1 MTISYSSDQLKAF
14 PWIISSGT
22 LKLEDLIPAAEAAL
36 QQILGSLHRPPF
48 TLSSNVEQLLLVAN
62 SCASSELSSYA
73 FQRRSSNLDILAEG
87 YIELSE
93 LLEDLAPV
101 GFTYGSHSGDGALM
115 GFWLS
120 DYIESDIESIGINL
134 EDPELIV
141 EWFQDLIKE
150 GIDIEDIESSHQC
163 RLEATSYEDAGRLF
177 AIDCAES
184 SGIELS
190 PPNSSGW
197 PIDCIDWNQAW
208 QELRSDGYII
218 TRAPDSAGLFDVW
231 LP

>member
-1 MTISYSSDQLKAF
+1 MTIFYSSDQLKEF

-22 LKLEDLIPAAEAAL
+22 LKLEDLIPAAESAL

-48 TLSSNVEQLLLVAN
+48 TLSSNVEELLLVAN
-62 SCASSELSSYA
+62 SSANSELSSYA

-101 GFTYGSHSGDGALM
+101 GFTYGSHPGDGALM

-120 DYIESDIESIGINL
+120 DCLERDIESIGINL
-134 EDPELIV
+134 EDPELV
-141 EWFQDLIKE
+141 VDWLQTLLKE
-150 GIDIEDIESSHQC
+150 GIDIEDLESCHHS
-163 RLEATSYEDAGRLF
+163 RVEAISYEDAGREF
-177 AIDCAES
+177 SMECAEA

-190 PPNSSGW
+190 PPTSSGW

-218 TRAPDSAGLFDVW
+218 TRAPDSTGLFDVW